1 MAKGSTPKVPK
12 LSSLLDDRYDR
23 GTQQPNDGRCAVAR
37 YILLMNWTEQGITNV
52 KDSPKRLDAAKALAK
67 KLKGEIRKFYM
78 TTGAYDIL
86 LVLEAP
92 DDEAA
97 AKFALS
103 VGSGGNVRTTT
114 LKAFSE
120 KSYRAI
126 IESLA

>member
-1 MAKGSTPKVPK
+1 
-12 LSSLLDDRYDR
+12 
-23 GTQQPNDGRCAVAR
+23 VAR
-37 YILLMNWTEQGITNV
+37 YIMLMNWTEQGITNV

-86 LVLEAP
+86 LILEAP

-120 KSYRAI
+120 KDYRTI
-126 IESLA
+126 IGSLE